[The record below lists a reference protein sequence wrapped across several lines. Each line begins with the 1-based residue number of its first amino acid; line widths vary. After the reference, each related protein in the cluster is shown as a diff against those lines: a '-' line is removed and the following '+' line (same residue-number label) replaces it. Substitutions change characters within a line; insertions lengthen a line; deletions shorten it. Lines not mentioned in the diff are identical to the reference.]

1 MIPGL
6 FYALSAIS
14 AGNKKYGVTANNIS
28 NISSTAFKGKIAHL
42 KEFSKGGVE
51 LYSVTSNEGIGYFIN
66 TGRILDLAIN
76 GDGYFKLTE
85 GDKEVYSRL
94 GIFSIDKNGEMVD
107 VSGRKVG
114 INVGTSSDNVQI
126 DNKGNVYVDGEV
138 KGKLQIYNQNGGV
151 IPDNNYEILS
161 GFLEASNVDIAK
173 EMVESI
179 TNFRYIQAS
188 VKTTKTVDE
197 MLGNIVNIVG

>member
-14 AGNKKYGVTANNIS
+14 AGNKKYGVTANNIA

-66 TGRILDLAIN
+66 TGRPLDLAIN
-76 GDGYFKLTE
+76 GDGYFKFTD
-85 GDKEVYSRL
+85 GNKEVYSRM
-94 GIFSIDKNGEMVD
+94 GILSIDKNGEMVD
-107 VSGRKVG
+107 VSDRRVG
-114 INVGTSSDNVQI
+114 INVGTSPDNVHI

-151 IPDNNYEILS
+151 VPDSNYEILS

-179 TNFRYIQAS
+179 TNFRYIQAN
-188 VKTTKTVDE
+188 VKTVKTVDE

>member
-179 TNFRYIQAS
+179 TNFRYIQAN
-188 VKTTKTVDE
+188 VKTAKTVDE

>member
-66 TGRILDLAIN
+66 TGRTLDLAIN

-151 IPDNNYEILS
+151 VPDINYEILS

-173 EMVESI
+173 ELVESI
-179 TNFRYIQAS
+179 TNFRYIQAN
-188 VKTTKTVDE
+188 VKTAKTVDE